1 MDGRRTGGAGILQ
14 ARGGFEAQLRR
25 VFRTSEEGNPVQE
38 TGIEGAEVYRVDVF
52 RLQPGVFDGGLG
64 DLADQHFR
72 IDAVELPN
80 CEWFQ
85 PVMQGEDAETVM
97 GLSLCP

>member
-1 MDGRRTGGAGILQ
+1 VD
-14 ARGGFEAQLRR
+14 
-25 VFRTSEEGNPVQE
+25 
-38 TGIEGAEVYRVDVF
+38 RVDVF

-72 IDAVELPN
+72 IDAVELAELGMVPAGDA
-80 CEWFQ
+80 
-85 PVMQGEDAETVM
+85 GEDAETVM